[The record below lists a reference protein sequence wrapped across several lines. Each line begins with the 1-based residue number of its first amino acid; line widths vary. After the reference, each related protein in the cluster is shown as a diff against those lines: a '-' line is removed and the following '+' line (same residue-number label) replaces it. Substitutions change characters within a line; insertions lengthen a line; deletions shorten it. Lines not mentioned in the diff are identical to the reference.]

1 MEDACQ
7 INNRFYT
14 RRDFLMVVCFLLSA
28 RGSTC
33 GEEGEEMMMM
43 MKDDDDC

>member
-7 INNRFYT
+7 INNLFNI

-43 MKDDDDC
+43 KDDDDC